1 MSERSGTE
9 KRRRTEQ
16 VSVRMDIDELMRIS
30 ENAINAGFTTIPE
43 YLRWIGL
50 RGTVQPSTKED
61 D

>member
-50 RGTVQPSTKED
+50 RGTVH
-61 D
+61 